1 MIERMEIFLM
11 KSFVIALVM
20 LTLVMSGTAFAA
32 APKDKPDKK
41 GILVVAFGTSMPDAK
56 KAIDN
61 LVDSTK
67 KAFPDTEVRLAYT

>member
-32 APKDKPDKK
+32 APKDKPD
-41 GILVVAFGTSMPDAK
+41 
-56 KAIDN
+56 
-61 LVDSTK
+61 
-67 KAFPDTEVRLAYT
+67 